1 MSFQVEG
8 KVAVVTGGS
17 SGIGLAAVEILV
29 AEGAKVA
36 WCGRDEERLNASKH
50 YILEKYPHANIF
62 TKACNVLKKEEV
74 QQFAKD
80 VKLNL
85 GNVDMLINNAGQGRV
100 SNFENTQ
107 DEDWMKEIEL
117 KYFSVLHPVRA
128 FLDDLKQSANAS
140 ITNVNSLL
148 ALQPEPHMIATSS
161 ARAALLN
168 LTHSLA
174 HEFTQYGVRVNSI
187 LLGMVESAQWKR
199 RYETRSDLNQSWEEW
214 TGNIAKNRGIPMQ
227 RLGRPEE
234 PARALVF
241 LASPLASYTTG
252 AAIDVS
258 GGFNKHL

>member
-36 WCGRDEERLNASKH
+36 WCGRDEQRLVESKL
-50 YILEKYPHANIF
+50 YILEKYPHAHVF
-62 TKACNVLKKEEV
+62 TQVCNVLDKE
-74 QQFAKD
+74 D
-80 VKLNL
+80 VKNFAHTVKQHL

-100 SNFENTQ
+100 STFENTQ

-117 KYFSVLHPVRA
+117 KYFSVLHPIRA
-128 FLDDLKQSANAS
+128 FLDDLKSSNIGS
-140 ITNVNSLL
+140 VTNVNSLL

-174 HEFTQYGVRVNSI
+174 HEFIQYNVRVNSI

-199 RYETRSDLNQSWEEW
+199 RYETRSDPNQSWQDW
-214 TGNIAKNRGIPMQ
+214 TANIAKKRGIPMA
-227 RLGRPEE
+227 RLGKPEE
-234 PARALVF
+234 PAHALVF

-252 AAIDVS
+252 STIDVS

>member
-36 WCGRDEERLNASKH
+36 WCGRDEQRLVESKL
-50 YILEKYPHANIF
+50 YILEKYPQAHVF
-62 TKACNVLKKEEV
+62 TQVCNVLDKE
-74 QQFAKD
+74 D
-80 VKLNL
+80 VKNFAHIVKQHL

-100 SNFENTQ
+100 STFENTQ

-117 KYFSVLHPVRA
+117 KYFSVLYPIRA
-128 FLDDLKQSANAS
+128 FLDDLKSSNIGS
-140 ITNVNSLL
+140 VTNVNSLL

-174 HEFTQYGVRVNSI
+174 HEFIQYNVRVNSI

-199 RYETRSDLNQSWEEW
+199 RYETRSDPNQSWQDW
-214 TGNIAKNRGIPMQ
+214 TANIAKKRGIPMA
-227 RLGRPEE
+227 RLGKPEE
-234 PARALVF
+234 PANALVF

-252 AAIDVS
+252 STIDVS